1 VLFDRVDDARPSR
14 VIALDP
20 RIHRTYHYWHAFVPG
35 TTHGQ
40 LYAFRV
46 HGSYDPTNGLRFDA
60 TKILLDPYG
69 KCVARPNKYRRA
81 GSLPARRQRRRRI
94 QECRDRPWLL

>member
-1 VLFDRVDDARPSR
+1 M
-14 VIALDP
+14 IALDP

-69 KCVARPNKYRRA
+69 KCIARPNKYRREA
-81 GSLPARRQRRRRI
+81 ACQPGDNAAAAFKSVVIDLG
-94 QECRDRPWLL
+94 LL